1 MTEQE
6 KQLAFLEREVAN
18 LQKRVTNL
26 EKELAWIIFDEDQQD
41 VVDTYVQILPGSAG
55 SGQYP

>member
-6 KQLAFLEREVAN
+6 KHLAFLENEVAN
-18 LQKRVTNL
+18 LQRRVTNL

-41 VVDTYVQILPGSAG
+41 VVDTYRCEV
-55 SGQYP
+55 YP

>member
-6 KQLAFLEREVAN
+6 KHLAFLEREVAN

-41 VVDTYVQILPGSAG
+41 TVDTFRQEV
-55 SGQYP
+55 YP